1 MVGRLIIG
9 LLVLVSA
16 LVGATVGLLL
26 VYSTDLPQVDQLEHY
41 RPSSITEL
49 YDDQGRTI
57 GSFALQRRVV
67 ATYDDYPP
75 VMRQALISIEDK
87 DFYRHW
93 GINVWRIAGA
103 AYRDI
108 RSGGRVQGASTLTM
122 QLARN
127 LFLSPDRSFHRKI
140 QEALLAVQIERRF
153 TKPQIFTLYANQ
165 IYLGHGV
172 YGFEAAS
179 QFYFSKPAKK
189 LTLDEAALLAGL
201 PKSPTYYSPIT
212 HPDHALKRRNLVIN
226 SMLEDG
232 EITAQQAAAAR
243 EQPVRL
249 ELAHDPDSLA
259 PYFVEEIR
267 RYLEGKY
274 GSDQVHEGGLRVY
287 TSLDMDLQRAANRA
301 LFDGL
306 AAYERRHGW
315 RGRLQNVLTG
325 DVTLANYQHPD
336 WESDPEVNSYVH
348 ALVTAVTPASAS
360 VRFGRYSATLTSA
373 DVAWTR
379 NAAVRH
385 PEARRYCLRES
396 PGAESRTGKR
406 ESAWKKTPARK
417 AHWSQSTTPRAKSK
431 PWSADAISISPSSTA
446 RPRRCA
452 RSGSSFKPYV
462 YTAAIDRGATPDDTI
477 LDAPISFPMPAGP
490 AYEPHNYD
498 EKFEGTITL
507 RRALAQS
514 RNIPALKLA
523 DNLGIK
529 TVIDYAHRFGIT
541 SNIPPYLPVALGAVE
556 VTPMEQTS
564 AFSVFPND
572 GVHITP
578 RYITK
583 VTDYEG
589 RTLEENFPD
598 VKDVISARTARTM
611 TAMLREVVLHGT
623 GIAASTLKYPLAGK
637 TGTTNNFTDAWFVGF
652 SPSITC
658 GVWVGYDE
666 KKFLGAKETGA
677 RAALTYLDGFHE
689 GRSGGKRPGRIP
701 AAPGRNAERV
711 STKLTRQTQLRQ
723 EMKPTSRRRCGD
735 HCMWER
741 VSDPSRPSAA
751 RQYYFFNAAKLSSRI
766 RAASSTS
773 ALPIFKGGDIR
784 ITLP

>member
-1 MVGRLIIG
+1 MVGRLLIG
-9 LLVLVSA
+9 LMVLVSA
-16 LVGATVGLLL
+16 LVGATAGLLL
-26 VYSTDLPQVDQLEHY
+26 VYSTDLPQVGQLEHY

-67 ATYDDYPP
+67 ASYDDYPQIL
-75 VMRQALISIEDK
+75 RQALISIEDK

-179 QFYFSKPAKK
+179 QFYFSKPAKQ

-232 EITAQQAAAAR
+232 MITAEQAAAAR
-243 EQPVRL
+243 DRPLHLAV
-249 ELAHDPDSLA
+249 AHDPDSLA

-274 GSDQVHEGGLRVY
+274 GSDQVHEGGLKVY
-287 TSLDMDLQRAANRA
+287 TSLNMDMQRAANA
-301 LFDGL
+301 AVLDGL

-325 DVTLANYQHPD
+325 DAALASYQHPD
-336 WESDPEVNSYVH
+336 WDSEPEVNSYVH
-348 ALVTAVTPASAS
+348 ALVVGVSPTSTAIK
-360 VRFGRYSATLTSA
+360 FGRYSATLAPS
-373 DVAWTR
+373 DLAWTHR
-379 NAAVRH
+379 KMQNTLLRGDIVYVKVLSLSAEGKARVSLEEDSGAQGALVAIDNATGEIKAMVGGRDFSLSKFNRTTQ
-385 PEARRYCLRES
+385 ALR
-396 PGAESRTGKR
+396 
-406 ESAWKKTPARK
+406 
-417 AHWSQSTTPRAKSK
+417 QV
-431 PWSADAISISPSSTA
+431 
-446 RPRRCA
+446 
-452 RSGSSFKPYV
+452 GSSFKPYV
-462 YTAAIDRGATPDDTI
+462 YTAAIDRGASPDDTI
-477 LDAPISFPMPAGP
+477 VDAPVTFPMPSGP
-490 AYEPHNYD
+490 PYEPHNYD

-523 DNLGIK
+523 DSVGIK
-529 TVIDYAHRFGIT
+529 TVIDYARRFGIT

-556 VTPMEQTS
+556 VTPIEQTS

-578 RYITK
+578 RYLTK

-598 VKDVISARTARTM
+598 IKDVISAHTARIM
-611 TAMLREVVLHGT
+611 TSMLREVVLHGT
-623 GIAASTLKYPLAGK
+623 ATAASSLKYPLAGK

-658 GVWVGYDE
+658 GVWIGYDE
-666 KKFLGAKETGA
+666 KKFLGAKESGA
-677 RAALTYLDGFHE
+677 RAALPIWMDFMKAALA
-689 GRSGGKRPGRIP
+689 GKDPGEFQPPP
-701 AAPGRNAERV
+701 APTLNSPPQKVDTPDTAPPEEE
-711 STKLTRQTQLRQ
+711 THWPPD
-723 EMKPTSRRRCGD
+723 PT
-735 HCMWER
+735 
-741 VSDPSRPSAA
+741 
-751 RQYYFFNAAKLSSRI
+751 
-766 RAASSTS
+766 
-773 ALPIFKGGDIR
+773 
-784 ITLP
+784 

>member
-16 LVGATVGLLL
+16 LVGATAGLLL

-232 EITAQQAAAAR
+232 EITAQQATVAR
-243 EQPVRL
+243 DQPIQL
-249 ELAHDPDSLA
+249 NLTHDPDSLA

-315 RGRLQNVLTG
+315 RVRLQNVLTG
-325 DVTLANYQHPD
+325 EVTLANYQHPD
-336 WESDPEVNSYVH
+336 WESDPEANSYVH

-373 DVAWTR
+373 DAAWTR
-379 NAAVRH
+379 RRLSAILKPGDIAYVKVLALNTDGRARVSLEEDSGVQGALVAIDNATGEIKAMVGGRDFNLSKFNR
-385 PEARRYCLRES
+385 ATQALR
-396 PGAESRTGKR
+396 
-406 ESAWKKTPARK
+406 
-417 AHWSQSTTPRAKSK
+417 QV
-431 PWSADAISISPSSTA
+431 
-446 RPRRCA
+446 
-452 RSGSSFKPYV
+452 GSSFKPYV

-477 LDAPISFPMPAGP
+477 LDAPISFPMPTGP

-529 TVIDYAHRFGIT
+529 VVIDYAHRFGIT

-598 VKDVISARTARTM
+598 VRDVVSARTARTL

-666 KKFLGAKETGA
+666 KKFLGARETGA
-677 RAALTYLDGFHE
+677 RAALPLWMDFMKAAL
-689 GRSGGKRPGRIP
+689 SGQDPGEFQP
-701 AAPGRNAERV
+701 PPDATPN
-711 STKLTRQTQLRQ
+711 
-723 EMKPTSRRRCGD
+723 
-735 HCMWER
+735 
-741 VSDPSRPSAA
+741 PSA
-751 RQYYFFNAAKLSSRI
+751 QKLDTPDT
-766 RAASSTS
+766 APA
-773 ALPIFKGGDIR
+773 GDEAH
-784 ITLP
+784 

>member
-1 MVGRLIIG
+1 MVGRLVIG
-9 LLVLVSA
+9 LLVLVAA
-16 LVGATVGLLL
+16 LVGATAGLLL
-26 VYSTDLPQVDQLEHY
+26 VYSTDLPQVGQLEHY

-67 ATYDDYPP
+67 ASYNDYPEIL
-75 VMRQALISIEDK
+75 RQALISIEDK

-93 GINVWRIAGA
+93 GVNVWRIAGA

-108 RSGGRVQGASTLTM
+108 QSGGRVQGASTLTM

-179 QFYFSKPAKK
+179 QFYFSKPAKR
-189 LTLDEAALLAGL
+189 LTLEEAALLAGL
-201 PKSPTYYSPIT
+201 PKSPSYYSPIT
-212 HPDHALKRRNLVIN
+212 HSDHALKRRNLVIN

-232 EITAQQAAAAR
+232 NITAQQAAEAR
-243 EQPVRL
+243 DQPIHL
-249 ELAHDPDSLA
+249 EVAHDPDSLA

-274 GSDQVHEGGLRVY
+274 GSDQVHEGGLKVY
-287 TSLDMDLQRAANRA
+287 TSLAMDLQHAANRA

-315 RGRLQNVLTG
+315 RGHLQNVLG
-325 DVTLANYQHPD
+325 GEVTLANYQHPD
-336 WESDPEVNSYVH
+336 WDSDPEVNNYVH
-348 ALVTAVTPASAS
+348 ALVTAVTPAS
-360 VRFGRYSATLTSA
+360 VTIRFGRYSAMLAPA
-373 DVAWTR
+373 DAAWTR
-379 NAAVRH
+379 RKLADILHPGDIAYVKIISLSDNKARVTLEEDSGVQGALVAIDNATGEIKAMVGGRDFNLSKFNRSTQ
-385 PEARRYCLRES
+385 ALR
-396 PGAESRTGKR
+396 
-406 ESAWKKTPARK
+406 
-417 AHWSQSTTPRAKSK
+417 QV
-431 PWSADAISISPSSTA
+431 
-446 RPRRCA
+446 
-452 RSGSSFKPYV
+452 GSSFKPYV

-477 LDAPISFPMPAGP
+477 LDAPVTFPMPSGLP
-490 AYEPHNYD
+490 YEPHNYD

-514 RNIPALKLA
+514 RNIPALRLA
-523 DNLGIK
+523 DSIGIK

-556 VTPMEQTS
+556 VTPLEQTS
-564 AFSVFPND
+564 AYSVFPSD

-598 VKDVISARTARTM
+598 VKDVVSARTARTM

-623 GIAASTLKYPLAGK
+623 AIAASSMKYPLGGK

-658 GVWVGYDE
+658 GVWIGYDE
-666 KKFLGAKETGA
+666 KKFLGAKETGS
-677 RAALTYLDGFHE
+677 RAALPIWMDFMKAALA
-689 GRSGGKRPGRIP
+689 GKDPGDFQAPLESTP
-701 AAPGRNAERV
+701 AAHPVDTPDTAPAGDE
-711 STKLTRQTQLRQ
+711 TR
-723 EMKPTSRRRCGD
+723 
-735 HCMWER
+735 
-741 VSDPSRPSAA
+741 
-751 RQYYFFNAAKLSSRI
+751 
-766 RAASSTS
+766 
-773 ALPIFKGGDIR
+773 
-784 ITLP
+784 